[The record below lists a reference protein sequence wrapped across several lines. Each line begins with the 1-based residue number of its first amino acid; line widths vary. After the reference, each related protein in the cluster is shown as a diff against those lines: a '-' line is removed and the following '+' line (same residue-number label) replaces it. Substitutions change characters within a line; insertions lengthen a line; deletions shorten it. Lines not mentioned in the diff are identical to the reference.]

1 MKIYYWCPFLTNIA
15 TIKSVIKSA
24 KSIKKYSV
32 REKEKTEVTILNS
45 CGEWDFL
52 KNNLYNIKINNLLP
66 INFYKF
72 IPKEGFIQS
81 RFSFLLIFFSNL
93 FPLLFN
99 IKNHKPKYLIVHLLT
114 LLPIIL
120 SPFLSKNT
128 KIILRIS
135 GLPNLTLFRKFIWKT
150 FSKYIYII
158 TAPTQ
163 ITYDLLIESKIFEKN
178 KIKLL
183 RDPIIEYKEIKDKK
197 NINIDKNFDNFKFY
211 LSIGRLT
218 EQKNFSFLIK
228 MFSKYNKNFKINKL
242 LIIGEGEEKYN
253 LLKLIKKNKME
264 NNIFLVGFKKNV
276 YNYINNCEGLISVAQ
291 YEDPGF
297 VLIEAAYLK
306 KKIITSLVKNGPLE
320 MKKNGDFCYFFNFND
335 ELEFLN
341 SIKDSEENNS
351 TKTLKALKYAKRFSM
366 FSHFQSFKKILN

>member
-24 KSIKKYSV
+24 KSIKKYNSI
-32 REKEKTEVTILNS
+32 EKENTEVTILNS

-66 INFYKF
+66 LNLYKF
-72 IPKEGFIQS
+72 LPKEGFIQS
-81 RFSFLLIFFSNL
+81 RLSFLLIFFSNF

-99 IKNHKPKYLIVHLLT
+99 IKTNKPKFLVVHLLT
-114 LLPIIL
+114 LLPIVL

-135 GLPNLTLFRKFIWKT
+135 GLPKLTTFRKFIWKI

-163 ITYDLLIESKIFEKN
+163 ITYDFLIESKIFEKS

-183 RDPIIEYKEIKDKK
+183 RDPIIEYEEIKEKK
-197 NINIDKNFDNFKFY
+197 NIRIDKSFDNSKFY

-218 EQKNFSFLIK
+218 GQKNFSFLIK
-228 MFSKYNKNFKINKL
+228 MFSKHNKNFKINKL
-242 LIIGEGEEKYN
+242 LIIGDGEEKKN
-253 LLKLIKKNKME
+253 LQELIKKHKME
-264 NNIFLVGFKKNV
+264 ENIFLLGFKKNV
-276 YNYINNCEGLISVAQ
+276 YNYINNCEAIISVAK

-306 KKIITSLVKNGPLE
+306 KKIITSLVENGPLE

-351 TKTLKALKYAKRFSM
+351 MKTLNALKYAKKFSM

>member
-24 KSIKKYSV
+24 KSIKKYNSI
-32 REKEKTEVTILNS
+32 EKENTEVTILNS

-66 INFYKF
+66 LNLYKF
-72 IPKEGFIQS
+72 LPKEGFIQS
-81 RFSFLLIFFSNL
+81 RLSFLLIFFSNF

-99 IKNHKPKYLIVHLLT
+99 IKTNKPKFLVVHLLT
-114 LLPIIL
+114 LLPIVL

-135 GLPNLTLFRKFIWKT
+135 GLPKLTTFRKFIWKI

-163 ITYDLLIESKIFEKN
+163 ITYDFLIESKIFEKS

-183 RDPIIEYKEIKDKK
+183 RDPIIEYEEIKEKK
-197 NINIDKNFDNFKFY
+197 NIRIDKSFDNSKFY

-218 EQKNFSFLIK
+218 GQKNFSFLIK
-228 MFSKYNKNFKINKL
+228 MFSKHNKNFKINKL
-242 LIIGEGEEKYN
+242 LIIGDGEEKKN
-253 LLKLIKKNKME
+253 LQELIKKHKME
-264 NNIFLVGFKKNV
+264 ENIFLLGFKKNV
-276 YNYINNCEGLISVAQ
+276 YNYINNCEAIISVAK

-306 KKIITSLVKNGPLE
+306 KKIITSLVENGPLE
-320 MKKNGDFCYFFNFND
+320 MKKNGDFCYFFNFNN
-335 ELEFLN
+335 EIEFVN
-341 SIKDSEENNS
+341 SIKNSEVNNAM
-351 TKTLKALKYAKRFSM
+351 KTIEALRYAKRFSM
-366 FSHFQSFKKILN
+366 FSHFQNFKKILK

>member
-52 KNNLYNIKINNLLP
+52 KNNSYNIKINNLLP

-120 SPFLSKNT
+120 SPFLSKNK

-163 ITYDLLIESKIFEKN
+163 ITYDLLIESKIF
-178 KIKLL
+178 
-183 RDPIIEYKEIKDKK
+183 
-197 NINIDKNFDNFKFY
+197 
-211 LSIGRLT
+211 
-218 EQKNFSFLIK
+218 
-228 MFSKYNKNFKINKL
+228 
-242 LIIGEGEEKYN
+242 
-253 LLKLIKKNKME
+253 
-264 NNIFLVGFKKNV
+264 
-276 YNYINNCEGLISVAQ
+276 
-291 YEDPGF
+291 
-297 VLIEAAYLK
+297 
-306 KKIITSLVKNGPLE
+306 
-320 MKKNGDFCYFFNFND
+320 
-335 ELEFLN
+335 
-341 SIKDSEENNS
+341 
-351 TKTLKALKYAKRFSM
+351 
-366 FSHFQSFKKILN
+366 

>member
-52 KNNLYNIKINNLLP
+52 KNNSYNIKINNLLP

-183 RDPIIEYKEIKDKK
+183 RDPIIEYVEIKDKK
-197 NINIDKNFDNFKFY
+197 NIKIDKNFDNFKFY

-253 LLKLIKKNKME
+253 LLKLIKNNKME

-351 TKTLKALKYAKRFSM
+351 MKTLNALKYAKKFSM

>member
-52 KNNLYNIKINNLLP
+52 KNNSYNIKINNLLP

-135 GLPNLTLFRKFIWKT
+135 GLPNLTPFRKFIWKT

-183 RDPIIEYKEIKDKK
+183 RDPIIEYGEIKDKK
-197 NINIDKNFDNFKFY
+197 NIKIDKNFNNFKFY

-253 LLKLIKKNKME
+253 LLKLIKNNKME

-351 TKTLKALKYAKRFSM
+351 MKTLNALKYAKKFSM

>member
-52 KNNLYNIKINNLLP
+52 KNNSYNIKINNLLP

-183 RDPIIEYKEIKDKK
+183 RDPIIEYGEIKDKK
-197 NINIDKNFDNFKFY
+197 NIKIDKNFNNFKFY

-253 LLKLIKKNKME
+253 LLKLIKNNKME

-351 TKTLKALKYAKRFSM
+351 MKTLNALKYAKKFSM

>member
-52 KNNLYNIKINNLLP
+52 KNNSYNIKINNLLP

-114 LLPIIL
+114 LLPIML

-183 RDPIIEYKEIKDKK
+183 RDPIIEYGEIKDKK
-197 NINIDKNFDNFKFY
+197 NIKIDKNFNNFKFY

-253 LLKLIKKNKME
+253 LLKLIKNNKME

-351 TKTLKALKYAKRFSM
+351 MKTLNALKYAKKFSM

>member
-52 KNNLYNIKINNLLP
+52 KNNSYNIKINNLLP

-183 RDPIIEYKEIKDKK
+183 RDPIIEYGEIKDKK
-197 NINIDKNFDNFKFY
+197 NIKIDKNFDNFKFY

-253 LLKLIKKNKME
+253 LLKLIKNNKME

-320 MKKNGDFCYFFNFND
+320 MKKSGDFCYFFNFND

-351 TKTLKALKYAKRFSM
+351 MKTLNALKYAKKFSM

>member
-1 MKIYYWCPFLTNIA
+1 M
-15 TIKSVIKSA
+15 
-24 KSIKKYSV
+24 
-32 REKEKTEVTILNS
+32 
-45 CGEWDFL
+45 
-52 KNNLYNIKINNLLP
+52 
-66 INFYKF
+66 
-72 IPKEGFIQS
+72 
-81 RFSFLLIFFSNL
+81 
-93 FPLLFN
+93 
-99 IKNHKPKYLIVHLLT
+99 
-114 LLPIIL
+114 L

-183 RDPIIEYKEIKDKK
+183 RDPIIEYGEIKDKK
-197 NINIDKNFDNFKFY
+197 NIKIDKNFNNFKFY

-253 LLKLIKKNKME
+253 LLKLIKNNKME

-320 MKKNGDFCYFFNFND
+320 MKKSGDFCYFFNFND

-351 TKTLKALKYAKRFSM
+351 MKTLNALKYAKKFSM

>member
-52 KNNLYNIKINNLLP
+52 KNNSYNIKINNLLP

-183 RDPIIEYKEIKDKK
+183 RDPIIEYGEIKDKK
-197 NINIDKNFDNFKFY
+197 NIKIDKNFDNFKFY

-253 LLKLIKKNKME
+253 LLKLIKNNKME

-351 TKTLKALKYAKRFSM
+351 MKTLNALKYAKKFSM

>member
-24 KSIKKYSV
+24 KSIKKYNSI
-32 REKEKTEVTILNS
+32 EKEKTEVTILNS

-66 INFYKF
+66 FNIYKF

-81 RFSFLLIFFSNL
+81 RFSFLLIFFSNF
-93 FPLLFN
+93 FPLLFS
-99 IKNHKPKYLIVHLLT
+99 IKINKPKFLVVHLLT

-135 GLPNLTLFRKFIWKT
+135 GLPKLTPFRKFIWKM

-163 ITYDLLIESKIFEKN
+163 ITYDFLIESNIFEES

-183 RDPIIEYKEIKDKK
+183 RDPIIEYEEIKEKK
-197 NINIDKNFDNFKFY
+197 NISIDKNFDNSKFY

-228 MFSKYNKNFKINKL
+228 MFSKHNKNFKINKL
-242 LIIGEGEEKYN
+242 LIIGDGEEKNN
-253 LLKLIKKNKME
+253 LQELIKKYNME
-264 NNIFLVGFKKNV
+264 ENIFLLGFKKNV
-276 YNYINNCEGLISVAQ
+276 YNYINSCEAIISVAK

-297 VLIEAAYLK
+297 VLIEAAFLK

-335 ELEFLN
+335 EIEFVN
-341 SIKDSEENNS
+341 SIKNSEENNAM
-351 TKTLKALKYAKRFSM
+351 KILDALRYAKKFSM
-366 FSHFQSFKKILN
+366 FSHFQNFKKILK